1 MDLQDLEKKSN
12 NRFNDTFDYTP
23 FNPLNPDELLDFTIT
38 IKSAKKDECKR
49 FLEQRTRQAAVEQFN
64 ANRAGKP
71 YLPNL
76 KDIEKADIDFA
87 CKITEKFNNL
97 QNQGKPYG
105 ETQEEIR
112 NVYNNF
118 EWLIKQVIS
127 ASVDDANFLQ
137 A

>member
-97 QNQGKPYG
+97 QNNGKPYG

-112 NVYNNF
+112 NVYTNF